1 MQTQVRKRTGMTHTI
16 ADLAREYRIRPGV
29 VYGVLSDLGIEH
41 DGQSFE
47 TEEDALE
54 LVKESLSEQAGSTE
68 IMLKPNP
75 TPRDLAMALGVPQP
89 EVQKALIAKLKVMA
103 AVSTALKPDV
113 AEKLAALYD
122 ATIRFADAP
131 KPKPA
136 APAAGGKKS
145 AGAIPRPPVVTIMGH
160 VDHGKTSL
168 LDYIRKANVADKE
181 HGGITQHIGA
191 YQVDLPEGRITFLDT
206 PGHAAFT
213 NMRARGAQVTDIAVL
228 VVAADDGIM
237 PQTRE
242 AIQHIQNANVPMIVA
257 VNKMDKPGANPDR
270 VLQQLPEY
278 NVIPEA
284 YGGQV
289 ITANVSALT
298 GQGVPELLELIL
310 LQAEVMELKADP
322 KGDLKATVIEAKL
335 DRGRGP
341 VATILVEEGTLR
353 NGDTIVVGS
362 TYGRMKAML
371 DYRGEKITEAGPS
384 TPVEILGLS
393 EVPSAGDSVES
404 GGDERTAREKAGV
417 RALADRDATVV
428 YKARGVTLAQFRQLQ
443 REEGLKDLNLVV
455 KADVQGSVEAVKGML
470 EKVRNEEVETK
481 IILSGV
487 GTITKADI
495 DLAAASSSI
504 VVGFNVRAE
513 PEAKRE
519 AEKRKVEIRTYTIIY
534 ELIEDIE
541 AAAKGMLAPKYE
553 EQHLGEVDVR
563 VRFQFSKKGIIAG
576 CYVTEG
582 KVTRNALCR
591 VRRGREIVYDGKI
604 GTLKHLRDDVREVTV
619 GMECGITFDDWVG
632 FQEGDKI
639 EAFEMIQINA

>member
-1 MQTQVRKRTGMTHTI
+1 MPHRGLPRRPHPEGRIGTRPPHFRAPRRASGPSPDPNMQTQVRKTTGMTHTI
-16 ADLAREYRIRPGV
+16 ADLAREHEVRPGV

-41 DGQSFE
+41 DGQTFDADEESFE
-47 TEEDALE
+47 LLKEALTEQ
-54 LVKESLSEQAGSTE
+54 VGSDE
-68 IMLKPNP
+68 IVLKPNP

-89 EVQKALIAKLKVMA
+89 EVQKALITKLKVMA

-122 ATIRFADAP
+122 AKVRYA
-131 KPKPA
+131 
-136 APAAGGKKS
+136 
-145 AGAIPRPPVVTIMGH
+145 
-160 VDHGKTSL
+160 
-168 LDYIRKANVADKE
+168 KANVADKE

-191 YQVDLPEGRITFLDT
+191 YTVDLPEGKITFLDT

-213 NMRARGAQVTDIAVL
+213 SMRARGAQVTDIAVL

-242 AIQHIQNANVPMIVA
+242 AIQHILNANVPMIVA

-270 VLQQLPEY
+270 VLQQLPEF

-298 GQGVPELLELIL
+298 GEGVPALLELIL

-341 VATILVEEGTLR
+341 VATVLVEEGTLHI
-353 NGDTIVVGS
+353 GDSVVVGS
-362 TYGRMKAML
+362 TYGRIKAML

-393 EVPSAGDSVES
+393 EVPGAGDNVES
-404 GGDERTAREKAGV
+404 SIDERTGREKASV

-443 REEGLKDLNLVV
+443 KEEGLKDLNLVV

-487 GTITKADI
+487 GAITKADI

-582 KVTRNALCR
+582 KVTRNALVR
-591 VRRGREIVYDGKI
+591 VRRGREMVYEGKI

-632 FQEGDKI
+632 FQEGDKV
-639 EAFEMIQINA
+639 EAYEMIQINA